1 MTKKIK
7 NYPLPEEIEKQED
20 SNKLE
25 EPAVAYGLNDLF
37 IDREKRYSY
46 ADYLTWMDDKR
57 RELYNGTVYELF
69 SAPNS
74 IHARITSNIM
84 SLVGWF
90 VKKRKG
96 KCRIFHAPFDV
107 RLPKG
112 KEIDDDK
119 IFTVVQ
125 PDICVICD
133 PSKIDFK
140 GCLGAPD
147 LIVEVQS
154 PSTAKRDMD
163 EKFHLYEEAGVREYW
178 IVFPKQNAII
188 VFLLQE
194 NGKFDNGTAYEC
206 DDKIPVHIF
215 SGLEIPLHELFEE

>member
-1 MTKKIK
+1 MK
-7 NYPLPEEIEKQED
+7 NYPLPEEKEKQTD
-20 SNKLE
+20 FDKIE
-25 EPAVAYGLNDLF
+25 EPAAAYGLNRLF
-37 IDREKRYSY
+37 IDGEKRYSY
-46 ADYLTWMDDKR
+46 ADYLTWADDKR
-57 RELYNGTVYELF
+57 RELYNGIVYELF

-74 IHARITSNIM
+74 IHARITSNFMTFI
-84 SLVGWF
+84 GWF

-96 KCRIFHAPFDV
+96 KCEIFHAPFDV

-112 KEIDDDK
+112 KETDDDK

-133 PSKIDFK
+133 PSKIDLK

-178 IVFPKQNAII
+178 IVFPKQNAIT

-194 NGKFDNGTAYEC
+194 NGTFDAGTAYEYET
-206 DDKIPVHIF
+206 KIPIHIF
-215 SGLEIPLHELFEE
+215 DGLEIPLSELFEE

>member
-1 MTKKIK
+1 MTK
-7 NYPLPEEIEKQED
+7 NYPLPEENPPLKFV
-20 SNKLE
+20 
-25 EPAVAYGLNDLF
+25 EPVVVYGLSGTSE
-37 IDREKRYSY
+37 RRYSY
-46 ADYLTWMDDKR
+46 ADYLTWTNDKR
-57 RELYNGTVYELF
+57 YELYNGIVYELF
-69 SAPNS
+69 ADPNS
-74 IHARITSNIM
+74 IHAKIISKFMGIA
-84 SLVGWF
+84 GWLI
-90 VKKRKG
+90 KKRKE
-96 KCRIFHAPFDV
+96 KCEIFHAPFDV

-112 KEIDDDK
+112 KETADDK

-133 PSKIDFK
+133 PSKIDIK

-178 IVFPKQNAII
+178 IVFPKLNAIT

-194 NGKFDNGTAYEC
+194 NGKFDTGTVYEYET
-206 DDKIPVHIF
+206 KIPVHIF
-215 SGLEIPLHELFEE
+215 DGMEIPLQELFEE

>member
-1 MTKKIK
+1 MTKEIK

-20 SNKLE
+20 SNNVQ
-25 EPAVAYGLNDLF
+25 EPAVAYG
-37 IDREKRYSY
+37 RYSY

-57 RELYNGTVYELF
+57 RELYNGIVYELF

-74 IHARITSNIM
+74 FHARLTSNIM
-84 SLVGWF
+84 MLLGWF
-90 VKKRKG
+90 VKKRKR
-96 KCRIFHAPFDV
+96 KCQIFHAPFDV

-112 KEIDDDK
+112 KETDDDK

-133 PSKIDFK
+133 PAKIDFK

-178 IVFPKQNAII
+178 IVFPKQNAIT

-194 NGKFDNGTAYEC
+194 NGKFDNGTVYEC
-206 DDKIPVHIF
+206 EGKIPVHIF
-215 SGLEIPLHELFEE
+215 NGLEIPLQELFEE